1 MRKFR
6 LLIYIFIIGFLLNL
20 IWENVQA
27 PLYEG
32 YTNLWD
38 HFMMCFWASIVDAAV
53 ILLLYALFALWFKNS
68 FWIKHLN
75 WKNGLLLMLVGAAIA
90 LGFEFW
96 AFQNEVWAYT
106 ERMPLVPALNIGL
119 SPLLQMMLLPLFTFI
134 LSYRIVKS

>member
-1 MRKFR
+1 MRKVR
-6 LLIYIFIIGFLLNL
+6 LLLYIFIIGFLLNL

-32 YTNLWD
+32 FTNFWE
-38 HFMMCFWASIVDAAV
+38 HFMMCFWASLVDAAV
-53 ILLLYALFALWFKNS
+53 ILLLYALFALWYKDS

-75 WKNGLLLMLVGAAIA
+75 WKNGLVLMLVGAAIA

-96 AFQNEVWAYT
+96 AFENEAWAYT
-106 ERMPLVPALNIGL
+106 ERMPVVPALNIGL

-134 LSYRIVKS
+134 LSYRIAKA